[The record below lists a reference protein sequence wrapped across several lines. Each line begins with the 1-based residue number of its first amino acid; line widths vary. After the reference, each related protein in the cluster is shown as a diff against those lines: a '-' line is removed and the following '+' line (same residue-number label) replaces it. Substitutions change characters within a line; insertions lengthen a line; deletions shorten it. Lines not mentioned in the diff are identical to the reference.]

1 MTSDPDPSPA
11 ELHKRNAVDLR
22 KKGQYDEALA
32 ELEKALA
39 LQPEFPAAVF
49 NVAAIHLDQGRPAD
63 ALTTFRKAIEL
74 KPDYHQAF
82 TAVATCLRK
91 LGRLPEAEDACKTAI
106 RFAPD
111 DPDAHATYATV
122 LHTMHAMEQ
131 ASREF
136 EIALS
141 LRPNDPKIL
150 NNFGNLLMDIDQ
162 PVRAGMLYRSAIAI
176 DPTRAELF
184 NNLGNMLKLQGE
196 IDEAIECYRRTL
208 QLKPD
213 SVAVH
218 SNLLLTLNSHP
229 RSEEGL
235 LPAHKE
241 FAKRHAEKFYP
252 RDPLDFPND
261 QNPDRRLRIGYVSP
275 DFRRH
280 SVAYFFEP
288 ILFAHNRDA
297 VEVFCYSDVLRPDE
311 VTARMKAKAD
321 GWREIAGHSDDQVDQ
336 MIRQDRIDILIDLA
350 GHTGNN
356 RMLVFARKPAP
367 LQVTY
372 LGYPNTT
379 GLQTIE
385 YRLTDAEADPQRTS
399 DACTERLVRLPRG
412 FLCYKPHEKS
422 PVVRDLNVAGAGDF
436 SVTFG
441 SFNNYAKV
449 TEPTL
454 RLWAQILAAVPGARL
469 VLKAESLSDPE
480 VRQGLRA
487 TFAEVGGDPARLDPL
502 GREPT
507 TARHL
512 STYHRI
518 DIALDTFPYNGTTTT
533 CEAIWMGVPVITLTG
548 RSHHAR
554 VGTSILTR
562 VGLTGLIAK
571 TPEEYVSIAV
581 NLARDSTRRQQLS
594 MGLRNRMRKS
604 PLMDA
609 PGFVKDLE
617 TAYRKMWQHWCKV
630 KSERAQAP
638 GK

>member
-1 MTSDPDPSPA
+1 MTPDPDPPSA
-11 ELHKRNAVDLR
+11 ELHKRNAVALR
-22 KKGQYDEALA
+22 KRGRFDEALA
-32 ELEKALA
+32 ELDKALA
-39 LQPEFPAAVF
+39 LQPDFPAAIF
-49 NVAAIHLDQGRPAD
+49 NIAAIRLEQGRPAD
-63 ALTTFRKAIEL
+63 ALETFRQAIEL

-82 TAVATCLRK
+82 IAVAACLRK
-91 LGRLPEAEDACKTAI
+91 LGRLPEAVEACETAL
-106 RFAPD
+106 RMAPD
-111 DPDAHATYATV
+111 DPDAHATFATV
-122 LHTMHAMEQ
+122 LHSQHEMSKAAQ
-131 ASREF
+131 EF
-136 EIALS
+136 EVAKS

-150 NNFGNLLMDIDQ
+150 NNFGNLLMELDQ
-162 PVRAGMLYRSAIAI
+162 PVRAGQLYRSAIAI
-176 DPTRAELF
+176 DPNRAELF

-196 IDEAIECYRRTL
+196 LDDAIDCYRRTL
-208 QLKPD
+208 ALKPD
-213 SVAVH
+213 AVEVH

-241 FAKRHAEKFYP
+241 FARRHAERFYP
-252 RDPLDFPND
+252 RDPLDLPND
-261 QNPDRRLRIGYVSP
+261 PDPDRRLRIGYVSP

-297 VEVFCYSDVLRPDE
+297 VEVYCYADLLRPDE
-311 VTARMKAKAD
+311 VTARMKARAD
-321 GWREIAGHSDDQVDQ
+321 GWREITGLSDDQVDR
-336 MIRQDRIDILIDLA
+336 MIRQDQIDILIDLA
-350 GHTGNN
+350 GHTGHN
-356 RMLVFARKPAP
+356 RLLVFARKPAP
-367 LQVTY
+367 IQVTY

-379 GLQTIE
+379 GVETIE
-385 YRLTDAEADPQRTS
+385 YRLSDADADPVRTS

-412 FLCYKPHEKS
+412 FLCYRPHENA
-422 PVVRDLNVAGAGDF
+422 PPMRDLSAAGAGNAP
-436 SVTFG
+436 VIFG

-449 TEPTL
+449 TEDIL
-454 RLWAQILAAVPGARL
+454 KLWARILDSVPGARL

-487 TFAEVGGDPARLDPL
+487 AFAGVGGDPARLDPL

-533 CEAIWMGVPVITLTG
+533 CEALWMGVPVITLTG

-554 VGTSILTR
+554 VSTSILTR

-571 TPEEYVSIAV
+571 SPDEYVNIAV
-581 NLARDSTRRQQLS
+581 NLARDTERRRQLS
-594 MGLRNRMRKS
+594 SSLRTRMRNS

-617 TAYRKMWQHWCKV
+617 TAYRKMWQHWCKIKTQ
-630 KSERAQAP
+630 KS
-638 GK
+638 